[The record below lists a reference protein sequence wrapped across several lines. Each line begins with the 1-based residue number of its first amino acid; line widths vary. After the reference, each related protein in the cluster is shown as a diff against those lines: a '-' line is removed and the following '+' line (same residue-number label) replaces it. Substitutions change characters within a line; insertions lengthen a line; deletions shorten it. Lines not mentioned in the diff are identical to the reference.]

1 MGAEDGDRPKQI
13 ICYRARVETV
23 ELAMKKRR
31 GACSSSLSALLA
43 YMVVS
48 GLVDGFQ
55 RKPTEDRCWKN
66 LIHRGKKFAG
76 KDLCDLLELGTGK
89 K

>member
-23 ELAMKKRR
+23 GLAMKKRR
-31 GACSSSLSALLA
+31 GACSSRLSALLA

-48 GLVDGFQ
+48 GLADGFQ
-55 RKPTEDRCWKN
+55 IKPAEDRCWEKV
-66 LIHRGKKFAG
+66 IHGGKKFAG